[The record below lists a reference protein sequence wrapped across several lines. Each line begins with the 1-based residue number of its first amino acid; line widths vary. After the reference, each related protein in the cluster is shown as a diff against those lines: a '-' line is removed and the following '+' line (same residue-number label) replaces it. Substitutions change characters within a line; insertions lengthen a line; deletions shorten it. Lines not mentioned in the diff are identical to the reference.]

1 MTEMSASEKLNHCSG
16 VWTEI
21 TLSRQSILNIKLSYE
36 GQKALSYLEKC
47 LEFRQRFFIIA

>member
-1 MTEMSASEKLNHCSG
+1 MKVVLRNMTEMSESEKLNHCSG

-47 LEFRQRFFIIA
+47 LEF